1 MAGLIP
7 WHGGSEID
15 RFRSDMDRLFDD
27 FYSRSLFRSLKRGDW
42 MPAADMSEDQKEIVV
57 HAEIPGL
64 NIKEIDV
71 SLNGRVLT
79 IQGERKQER
88 EEKDKNYHRIERKYG
103 SFSRTFELPA
113 DVDGDKVKAAYK
125 DGILTLNLP
134 KTKEQSIKKI
144 EVKTA

>member
-1 MAGLIP
+1 
-7 WHGGSEID
+7 
-15 RFRSDMDRLFDD
+15 
-27 FYSRSLFRSLKRGDW
+27 

-103 SFSRTFELPA
+103 SFSRSFELPA
-113 DVDGDKVKAAYK
+113 DVDRDKVRATYK
-125 DGILTLNLP
+125 DGILTLSLP
-134 KTKEQSIKKI
+134 KTKEQSVKKI
-144 EVKTA
+144 EVVKTV